1 MNQRKP
7 GSTPGRRA
15 IGTESAMRRSV
26 AWSIAAGVATFAVA
40 SGSIGFIS
48 LIGLGVL
55 AAWLLCPA
63 SGRVAPRRAINA
75 GLLGVVGFGILQT
88 LRLGFTVDAFAFF
101 IGLLLVVKLLDLRR
115 PSDWGQTI
123 TLSAALVVAGVLTS
137 NTLPTGIAL
146 LVSTAVLLRAVLRF
160 QIYAAAARGG
170 GSTDEPWSPRL
181 RTALRRLQWAIG
193 VSVFVIGSVVFL
205 FLPRELG
212 AEAFGQWGGASLG
225 QSTGFSDE
233 VTLGQPGLVSESPTP
248 VMDVAMLSRSGENI
262 GSLERPPVYLRG
274 AVLEE
279 YENGRWKPWTGR
291 GRRGRILADFVAPGG
306 VIRPWISPRP
316 NSWDTELRITIRNAR
331 RGMTPL
337 FTAWEPLELSPVGS
351 GRFISFN
358 THLGT
363 VQADQARGRLEYSV
377 RISDPTLRPL
387 QIDPDTPRDPVDAS
401 GIPEEVRAYA
411 REIVTRVSIDPDPEQ
426 RPINED
432 VLAVRALTNH
442 LKNEFTYTL
451 EDQPIPPGRDAT
463 EWFLND
469 RKTGHCE
476 YFASALAMMCRS
488 IGIDARVVTGYVM
501 SDFNEVTRQ
510 YIVRESS
517 AHAWIEARVTPDAWL
532 TFDATPSAEFH
543 AIHQPEPSLTRSV
556 MNIFETIEYAWVTG
570 VVAYNS
576 ETRASVFGPLSSDF
590 GMLRAGGRMINR
602 LRFGGTPLI
611 VRAAGV
617 GLAVFCLSML
627 VGLVIRHRRDWLH
640 AVLASV
646 RSWLA
651 GVRDR
656 VALRRRPP
664 EERLRGAMLDTLRR
678 SGHPKPAH
686 EPMRS
691 FLERESSV
699 LPSGLAGPL
708 GAACDLLYRRRF
720 RPGDSTPPEAFIA
733 AIRSLAA
740 SEKQVRRGRAASE

>member
-1 MNQRKP
+1 MTHAARNPARP
-7 GSTPGRRA
+7 A
-15 IGTESAMRRSV
+15 DAFDIESAMRGSV
-26 AWSIAAGVATFAVA
+26 VWSIACGVMTFAIA
-40 SGSIGFIS
+40 SGSLGFFC

-55 AAWLLCPA
+55 AAWLLCPG

-75 GLLGVVGFGILQT
+75 GLLGVIGFGILQT

-137 NTLPTGIAL
+137 NTLAAGVSL
-146 LVSTAVLLRAVLRF
+146 LISTAVILRAVLRF
-160 QIYAAAARGG
+160 QIYAAAVRGG
-170 GSTDEPWSPRL
+170 RDLTEPWTQRQ
-181 RTALRRLQWAIG
+181 RAGLRRLQWSIG
-193 VSVFVIGSVVFL
+193 VSVFVIGSGVFL

-248 VMDVAMLSRSGENI
+248 VMDVVMLGRSGENI
-262 GSLERPPVYLRG
+262 GSLEYPPVYLRG

-279 YENGRWKPWTGR
+279 YDNGRWKAWSGR
-291 GRRGRILADFVAPGG
+291 GRRARVLADFVPSGG
-306 VIRPWISPRP
+306 SIRPWISPRP
-316 NSWDTELRITIRNAR
+316 NAWTTELRITIRNAR

-337 FTAWEPLELSPVGS
+337 FTAWEPLEVSPIGS

-358 THLGT
+358 TWLGT
-363 VQADQARGRLEYSV
+363 VQADQARGRLEYVV
-377 RISDPTLRPL
+377 RLSDPTLRPL
-387 QIDPDTPRDPVDAS
+387 EILPGAERAEVDVS
-401 GIPEEVRAYA
+401 GIPDGVRSYA
-411 REIVTRVSIDPDPEQ
+411 RDVVTRASIDPDPAT
-426 RPINED
+426 RSLRED
-432 VLAVRALTNH
+432 VFAVRALTNH
-442 LKNEFTYTL
+442 LKNQFTYTL

-488 IGIDARVVTGYVM
+488 VGIDARVVTGYVM

-517 AHAWIEARVTPDAWL
+517 AHAWVEARVTPDTWL
-532 TFDATPSAEFH
+532 TFDATPSEEFH

-576 ETRASVFGPLSSDF
+576 ESRASVFGPLSSDF

-602 LRFGGTPLI
+602 LRFGGSPL
-611 VRAAGV
+611 VLRAAGV
-617 GLAVFCLSML
+617 GIAVFCFSML
-627 VGLVIRHRRDWLH
+627 LGLIVRHRRDWFA
-640 AVLASV
+640 AVLASLGA
-646 RSWLA
+646 WLRRA
-651 GVRDR
+651 RHRLTIG
-656 VALRRRPP
+656 RRPP
-664 EERLRGAMLDTLRR
+664 DERLRHALLETLSR
-678 SGHPKPAH
+678 SGHPKPDH
-686 EPMRS
+686 EPMRM
-691 FLERESSV
+691 FIDRLRPG
-699 LPSGLAGPL
+699 LPAGLVPAL
-708 GAACDLLYRRRF
+708 DTACDLLYRTRF
-720 RPGDSTPPEAFIA
+720 RAGPAPEPGTIDG
-733 AIRSLAA
+733 AIRALAS
-740 SEKQVRRGRAASE
+740 SEKRTGDRHARSE